1 MLKIYWQ
8 VPLNERAKEIS
19 VFVIPDGLYPYKVT
33 LCGMHNAPA
42 TFQWLINEVTA
53 EVNGCK
59 AYIDDVII
67 YSDDCSDHVKQ
78 IKVF

>member
-1 MLKIYWQ
+1 MAYINTRLHY
-8 VPLNERAKEIS
+8 VACM
-19 VFVIPDGLYPYKVT
+19 Y
-33 LCGMHNAPA
+33 NAPA
-42 TFQWLINEVTA
+42 TFQWLINQVTA